1 MDAQA
6 VVARL
11 RRTYDAGVTRPVAW
25 RLAQLEALSDMLQR
39 DGTRFERA
47 LLADLGKAPAESV
60 ATEIGFLATEVAHV
74 LKRLR
79 QWLRPTDEHVP
90 WQLQPASARTVL
102 EPLGVALVIAPWN
115 YPLMLALSPVIGAL
129 GAGNAVVLKP
139 SELAPATAALLAEL
153 LPATLDPRAVAVVQG
168 GVEET
173 TALLEQRFDTIFY
186 TGNGRVGRIVMA
198 AAARHLTPVTLE
210 LGGKSPVYVDASAD
224 LAVAARRIA
233 WGKFLNAGQTC
244 VAPDHLLAHAAIAD
258 ELVDR
263 IGHAVTD
270 MYGCDPLRNAD
281 LARIVSPAQFD
292 RLAGMM
298 SDGRVVV
305 GGQRDRDALKIAPT
319 VLTGVAD
326 DAPSMQQEVFGPVL
340 PVIEVA
346 GEAEAIDRVNAADK
360 PLALYVFT
368 ADEASRRR
376 WMRSTSSG
384 ALAFDVPVAHLI
396 VPGIPFGGVG
406 ASGMGSYHGRRSI
419 TAFSHEK
426 AVFAKRTRPDTL
438 RLFMPPYTAGRE
450 RLIRRLFR

>member
-1 MDAQA
+1 M
-6 VVARL
+6 
-11 RRTYDAGVTRPVAW
+11 TRPVAW
-25 RLAQLEALSDMLQR
+25 RLEQLAALAEMLDR
-39 DGTRFERA
+39 NGPRFEQA

-60 ATEIGFLATEVAHV
+60 ATEIGFLSTEVAHV
-74 LKRLR
+74 RRRLR
-79 QWLRPTDEHVP
+79 QWLRPIDEQVP

-129 GAGNAVVLKP
+129 GAGDAVLLKP
-139 SELAPATAALLAEL
+139 SELAPATSALLAEL
-153 LPATLDPRAVAVVQG
+153 LPATLDPRAVAVVEG
-168 GVEET
+168 GVAET
-173 TALLEQRFDTIFY
+173 TDLLEQHFDTIFY

-210 LGGKSPVYVDASAD
+210 LGGKSPVYVDVSAD
-224 LAVAARRIA
+224 LAVAARRIV
-233 WGKFLNAGQTC
+233 WGKYLNAGQTC
-244 VAPDHLLAHAAIAD
+244 VAPDHLLAHATIAD

-263 IGHAVTD
+263 IAHAVTD
-270 MYGCDPLRNAD
+270 MYGTDPLGNAD
-281 LARIVSPAQFD
+281 LARVVSPAQFD
-292 RLAGMM
+292 RLTAMLH
-298 SDGRVVV
+298 DGRVVV
-305 GGQRDRDALKIAPT
+305 GGTSDRSTLKIAPT
-319 VLTGVAD
+319 VLTDVPD
-326 DAPSMQQEVFGPVL
+326 DADSMQQEIFGPVL
-340 PVIEVA
+340 PVIRVA
-346 GEAEAIDRVNAADK
+346 DESEAIDRVNAADK

-368 ADEASRRR
+368 TDAASRRR
-376 WMRSTSSG
+376 WITSTSSG
-384 ALAFDVPVAHLI
+384 ALAFDVPVAHLV